1 MKKSLVES
9 NPPSATKYM
18 KRFLSP
24 SNQERS
30 PYPGKEVGR
39 KYDLIPH
46 YPPPQPLASSGSD
59 ELLFRVF
66 AEIFILSDFLSVIST
81 L

>member
-1 MKKSLVES
+1 MKKSLVEA

-30 PYPGKEVGR
+30 PYSGKEVNTT
-39 KYDLIPH
+39 H
-46 YPPPQPLASSGSD
+46 YTLHTTQCHLT
-59 ELLFRVF
+59 F
-66 AEIFILSDFLSVIST
+66 IST
-81 L
+81 LPSL

>member
-1 MKKSLVES
+1 MINEHLTSFHCAVALAGPAWLQPASCEALIKFSSFQMKKSLVES

-30 PYPGKEVGR
+30 PYPGKEVRER
-39 KYDLIPH
+39 KYI
-46 YPPPQPLASSGSD
+46 
-59 ELLFRVF
+59 
-66 AEIFILSDFLSVIST
+66 
-81 L
+81 

>member
-30 PYPGKEVGR
+30 PYSGKEVVIAR
-39 KYDLIPH
+39 LSLI
-46 YPPPQPLASSGSD
+46 
-59 ELLFRVF
+59 LL
-66 AEIFILSDFLSVIST
+66 ISA
-81 L
+81 LPSL

>member
-30 PYPGKEVGR
+30 PYSGKEVIIS
-39 KYDLIPH
+39 LI
-46 YPPPQPLASSGSD
+46 
-59 ELLFRVF
+59 LL
-66 AEIFILSDFLSVIST
+66 ISA
-81 L
+81 LPSL

>member
-30 PYPGKEVGR
+30 PYPGKEVR
-39 KYDLIPH
+39 ALSSV
-46 YPPPQPLASSGSD
+46 YPPLPSL
-59 ELLFRVF
+59 
-66 AEIFILSDFLSVIST
+66 
-81 L
+81 

>member
-24 SNQERS
+24 SSQERS
-30 PYPGKEVGR
+30 PYPGKEVR
-39 KYDLIPH
+39 YDIS
-46 YPPPQPLASSGSD
+46 PL
-59 ELLFRVF
+59 
-66 AEIFILSDFLSVIST
+66 LSL
-81 L
+81 

>member
-30 PYPGKEVGR
+30 PYPGKEVKR
-39 KYDLIPH
+39 KYDLIPFS
-46 YPPPQPLASSGSD
+46 PPPQPKPAQDQTNYYSEFLLRSS
-59 ELLFRVF
+59 FYQ
-66 AEIFILSDFLSVIST
+66 ISCP
-81 L
+81 